1 MELTITEARDRFDKR
16 CQVKRMTWEA
26 LLERLSEPRKTSE
39 TQDEYFRMSKDEQA
53 AVKDVGGF
61 IGGTTADGSR
71 KKGKILDRTLLSF
84 DLDFAPKDPAQAI
97 RGAIGYAFALYSTHK
112 HRPEA
117 PRVRVVI
124 PLSRPVSPEE
134 YEPVARWIANEIG
147 LDFMD
152 PSTFEAAR
160 LMYWP
165 SCSSDAEYIFDSQ
178 EGPAVNPDEV
188 LAQYQDWRN
197 SEEWPRVPGEDAP
210 KSASGAKL
218 QDPTTK
224 GGIIGAFCRAYD
236 VPGAIA
242 AFLSDIYI
250 PTERGDRYTYA
261 AGSTHG
267 GLVIYDDGLF
277 CYSHHG
283 TDPARGQELNAF
295 DLVRLHKFKVE
306 ELGEKVSM
314 ETMYRFAERNPE
326 VQKQL
331 GRITED
337 DFDDD
342 GESENTEDLR
352 GTAPSLVAR
361 LRELRAH
368 EYARSDIGY
377 SALFSDVFGERL
389 RYCTTWKDWAFYDG
403 ARWFKDPQGMK
414 AQRRGKRLWKALM
427 KYAPDSGLQGEN
439 LAKYTKSVAALGDY
453 NKRNKMIRDA
463 CANNCLD
470 AGDLD
475 RDPLLFNLEN
485 GVLDLRGGLKFV
497 DHRPDFLM
505 SKLAPVSYDPEA
517 RCPRWEKF
525 LDDVMIGDADKI
537 RYLQKILGL
546 SLTGETSAETMF
558 ILYGEST
565 RNGKSTLVET
575 VARLLGDYAV
585 NMNPTTLAA
594 YDRDGRAPSE
604 DIARLAGARLV
615 TCSEPPKGMLFDSAR
630 VKTMLGRD
638 TITARRLNENSIQ
651 FVPQFKIL
659 MNTNH
664 LPIIG
669 DNTIFTSGRV
679 NVVSFDRHFE
689 EWEQDPHLKD
699 RLADPGELSG
709 ILNWLLDGLRLY
721 RREGLKAPE
730 VVRRAT
736 EQYRE
741 SSDKVG
747 SFLAECFEEDPAA
760 NTQGKLAYKAYQN
773 WCRECGYK
781 IEGKTTFFNDLRG
794 RGIMVSFATVA
805 GKSYYNVLPGLRF
818 NDEADYI

>member
-1 MELTITEARDRFDKR
+1 MELTITEARNRFDKH
-16 CQVKRMTWEA
+16 CQVKRTTWEA
-26 LLERLSEPRKTSE
+26 LLERLSEPRKTPE

-97 RGAIGYAFALYSTHK
+97 RDAIGYAFALYSTHK

-178 EGPAVNPDEV
+178 DGPTVNPDEV
-188 LAQYQDWRN
+188 LAQYQDWSN

-210 KSASGAKL
+210 KGASGAKL

-236 VPGAIA
+236 VPAAIA

-283 TDPARGQELNAF
+283 TDPAQGQELNAF
-295 DLVRLHKFKVE
+295 DLVRIHKYR
-306 ELGEKVSM
+306 ELGEKGSR
-314 ETMYRFAERNPE
+314 EAMYIFAEQDPE
-326 VQKQL
+326 VQKNL
-331 GRITED
+331 DRVTAD

-342 GESENTEDLR
+342 GDNESDEELR
-352 GTAPSLVAR
+352 GPAPSLVAK
-361 LRELRAH
+361 LRELGAH
-368 EYARSDIGY
+368 RYDRSDIGN

-389 RYCTTWKDWAFYDG
+389 RYCPAWKDWAFYDG
-403 ARWFKDPQGMK
+403 ARWVKDSQGMK

-427 KYAPDSGLQGEN
+427 KYAPDSGLQGET
-439 LAKYTKSVAALGDY
+439 LAKYMKSVAALGDY
-453 NKRNKMIRDA
+453 NKRDKMIRDA
-463 CANNCLD
+463 RANNYLN

-485 GVLDLRGGLKFV
+485 GVLDLRSGIKFV

-546 SLTGETSAETMF
+546 ALTGDTSAETMF

-575 VARLLGDYAV
+575 IARLLGDYAV
-585 NMNPTTLAA
+585 NMNPTTLAKR
-594 YDRDGRAPSE
+594 DRDGRAPTE
-604 DIARLAGARLV
+604 DVARLAGARLV
-615 TCSEPPKGMLFDSAR
+615 TCSEPPKDMLFDSAR

-638 TITARRLNENSIQ
+638 TITARYLNENSFE

-664 LPIIG
+664 LPVIR
-669 DNTIFTSGRV
+669 DDTIFTSGRV

-689 EWEQDPHLKD
+689 EWEQDPRLKD

-721 RREGLKAPE
+721 RRERLKAPE
-730 VVRRAT
+730 VVRLAT
-736 EQYRE
+736 DQYRE
-741 SSDKVG
+741 ASDKIG
-747 SFLAECFEEDPAA
+747 NFLRECFEEDPAT
-760 NTQGKLAYKAYQN
+760 NTPGKIAYDAYRN
-773 WCRECGYK
+773 WCRECGYMTESK
-781 IEGKTTFFNDLRG
+781 MTFFHDLRG
-794 RGIMVSFATVA
+794 RGLLVSSATVN
-805 GKSYYNVLPGLRF
+805 GKTVRNVLQDLRLI
-818 NDEADYI
+818 DEADYI